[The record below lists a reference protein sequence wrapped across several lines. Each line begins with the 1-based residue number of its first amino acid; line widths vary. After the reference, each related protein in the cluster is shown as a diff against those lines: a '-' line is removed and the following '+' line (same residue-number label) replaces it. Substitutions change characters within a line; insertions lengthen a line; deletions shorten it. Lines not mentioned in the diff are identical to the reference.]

1 MRFSLWLTFLML
13 LPLPVLAG
21 SDFRPPPRH
30 ENGQTRAQGTRGCPI
45 ELGELSL
52 MGKDLTTQSS
62 TPTLLFWVDTPQTAT
77 ISISVD
83 DPDLNQV
90 EPIFWQKV
98 IVNGSG
104 YLPIK
109 IPQGLEKGVR
119 YRLVAGIL
127 CQGKVANAAILETS
141 LTRVDAPTP
150 LDQLVDSS
158 LNRLKRID
166 VRKIEP

>member
-1 MRFSLWLTFLML
+1 
-13 LPLPVLAG
+13 
-21 SDFRPPPRH
+21 
-30 ENGQTRAQGTRGCPI
+30 
-45 ELGELSL
+45 

-90 EPIFWQKV
+90 EPIFSQKV